1 MSATAHRPLDILI
14 VEDERLLALS
24 LKLLIE
30 FDPGYRVSGFADDL
44 ASARAEVRRQRPDLA
59 LVDIQLARGASGF
72 DVAAELQALGI
83 PCLFMTGNPPERPR
97 PDLTIGC
104 LSKPFSDEA
113 LMRAL
118 QIGRE
123 ILDGLRPPPTRLP
136 PGLELY

>member
-1 MSATAHRPLDILI
+1 MTDEKRPLKVLI

-30 FDPGYRVSGFADDL
+30 FDPGYRVSGFADDV
-44 ASARAEVRRQRPDLA
+44 ASARAEVLRERPDLA

-72 DVAAELQALGI
+72 DVAAELQAIGI
-83 PCLFMTGNPPERPR
+83 ACLFMTGNPPDRPR
-97 PDLTIGC
+97 PELTIGC
-104 LSKPFSDEA
+104 LSKPFSDDA

-118 QIGRE
+118 EAGRE
-123 ILDGLRPPPTRLP
+123 IIEGTRPPPETLP

>member
-1 MSATAHRPLDILI
+1 MNAAARRRLDVLI

-30 FDPGYRVSGFADDL
+30 FDPDYRVSGFADDL
-44 ASARAEVRRQRPDLA
+44 ASARAETRRHRPHLA
-59 LVDIQLARGASGF
+59 LVDIQLARGASGLE
-72 DVAAELQALGI
+72 VAAELQAAGI
-83 PCLFMTGNPPERPR
+83 PCLFMTGNPPDRPR

-104 LSKPFSDEA
+104 LSKPFSDAA

-118 QIGRE
+118 ELGRE
-123 ILDGLRPPPTRLP
+123 IIAGSRPPPTSLP